1 MSDCGLRIADCGL
14 GGVDRVVGRAR
25 LLMCWCVVV
34 LMCWC
39 VAGCA
44 HHKPKPPPTSA
55 GERGPAV
62 GIDLCWFI
70 VDDDPFDDNL
80 KTGEARRAFPANSRP
95 LAEVMSEYANRV
107 IPVTPATRALW
118 RANGLRLI
126 SVPRREFDRVK
137 DSLRLVGAV
146 QQQQVGESARW
157 LDVAPSPS
165 WADNESVMMDD
176 GPVTLGPGRLR
187 VLLRCWAA
195 PASTL
200 ANAEISADPAR
211 RLETGAV
218 AGAIQ
223 LEMVPQHVGKASR
236 EDIAALL
243 KPKPRIEDEGVM
255 FSRLLL
261 EASLT
266 NDDLLLVVPERPD
279 AEWRPQGGVASD
291 APGAHPMGPAV
302 PSAPTLGELM
312 LTDQASGGHR
322 NARMVLVIAPSP
334 PRRFNLLAQK

>member
-1 MSDCGLRIADCGL
+1 MAKVAVESVGSELEKRPLR
-14 GGVDRVVGRAR
+14 R
-25 LLMCWCVVV
+25 LLLGSLLLCCFA
-34 LMCWC
+34 LL

-44 HHKPKPPPTSA
+44 HQKPKPAPTSA

-62 GIDLCWFI
+62 GVDLCWFI
-70 VDDDPFDDNL
+70 VDDDPFDDHL
-80 KTGEARRAFPANSRP
+80 RTGEAPRGLPANTRP
-95 LAEVMSEYANRV
+95 LADVMSEYANRV

-165 WADNESVMMDD
+165 WSGNESVMMDD
-176 GPVTLGPGRLR
+176 GPITLGPGRLR
-187 VLLRCWAA
+187 VLMRCWAA
-195 PASTL
+195 PASPL
-200 ANAEISADPAR
+200 ANAEIAADPAR
-211 RLETGAV
+211 RLESGAV

-223 LEMVPQHVGKASR
+223 LEMVPQHVGTASR

-266 NDDLLLVVPERPD
+266 TDDLLLVVPERPE
-279 AEWRPQGGVASD
+279 AEWRPENA
-291 APGAHPMGPAV
+291 AATPGAHPMGPAV
-302 PSAPTLGELM
+302 PSSPTLGELM
-312 LTDQASGGHR
+312 LTDLASGGHR
-322 NARMVLVIAPSP
+322 NARMVLVVAPSP
-334 PRRFNLLAQK
+334 PKRFNLLAQK